1 LGCSIEDAV
10 KKGVGDAIEKGAKD
24 HGDRLYSALN
34 RWAKLIDDYHSADP
48 AVRQEA
54 ERFIKETFQRALP
67 VATDPF
73 RIKLEFSGIDTSD
86 NRPLRVSVLR
96 DHRTQTTNIA
106 ALVKEVISNGT
117 RADLTEFKHI
127 QGHNPQ
133 QVIKLSDL
141 TKTAQEIEAEVKSNP
156 LHTPLLVGR
165 QYEEY
170 DFFLLAFL
178 SRETNRRSKARN
190 GMLAG

>member
-1 LGCSIEDAV
+1 
-10 KKGVGDAIEKGAKD
+10 
-24 HGDRLYSALN
+24 
-34 RWAKLIDDYHSADP
+34 
-48 AVRQEA
+48 
-54 ERFIKETFQRALP
+54 
-67 VATDPF
+67 
-73 RIKLEFSGIDTSD
+73 
-86 NRPLRVSVLR
+86 
-96 DHRTQTTNIA
+96 
-106 ALVKEVISNGT
+106 
-117 RADLTEFKHI
+117 LTEFKHI